1 MVLLVVSK
9 TNILNPYLEINQAN
23 AEPPVP
29 VEPAPEYPLIP
40 LNPEYPDTPE
50 PEYPEIPLNPEYPDV
65 PTAPDKVIDQ
75 LLKDAVPTT

>member
-1 MVLLVVSK
+1 MATVMVLLVVSK
-9 TNILNPYLEINQAN
+9 TNILNPYLEMNHAN

-29 VEPAPEYPLIP
+29 VDPAPEY
-40 LNPEYPDTPE
+40 PEYPDTPE

>member
-1 MVLLVVSK
+1 MPEYP
-9 TNILNPYLEINQAN
+9 LNPEYPDIPE
-23 AEPPVP
+23 
-29 VEPAPEYPLIP
+29 PEYPLIP